1 MNIMYSPIMI
11 SIYLCDAGHS
21 KAVAIQYILGGQEL
35 WLQCSQISYLKDYY
49 IIGKDVVVHP

>member
-1 MNIMYSPIMI
+1 MI